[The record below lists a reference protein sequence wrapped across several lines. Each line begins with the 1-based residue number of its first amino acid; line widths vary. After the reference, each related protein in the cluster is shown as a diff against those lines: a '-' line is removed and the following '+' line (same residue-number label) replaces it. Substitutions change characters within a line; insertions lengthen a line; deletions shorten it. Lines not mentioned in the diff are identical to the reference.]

1 MNRKLTFLIALSF
14 EIVNEVFYLVAA
26 YMIYDICQKN
36 PRRIKTLKFDEE
48 DYLINGIIWGPII
61 NDLSDLIVGITFLAM
76 SSVDGPKHE
85 HIDLCLHDIKIPDAD
100 DTDIKAM
107 AGVLIVQR
115 YATHPIF
122 V

>member
-1 MNRKLTFLIALSF
+1 MSGSPKLTKCLALAF
-14 EIVNEVFYLVAA
+14 EIFNEIFYLVAV

-76 SSVDGPKHE
+76 GSIDGPKHE
-85 HIDLCLHDIKIPDAD
+85 HIDMCLHDIGIPNAGDP
-100 DTDIKAM
+100 DIRAM

-115 YATHPIF
+115 
-122 V
+122 